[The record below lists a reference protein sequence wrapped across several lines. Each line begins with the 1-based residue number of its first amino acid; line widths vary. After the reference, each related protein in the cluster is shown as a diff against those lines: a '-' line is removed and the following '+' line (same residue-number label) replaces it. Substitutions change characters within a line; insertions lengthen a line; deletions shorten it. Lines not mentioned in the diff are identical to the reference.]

1 VKRVPDWRGRE
12 VDVVVSAGGVLALAN
27 PWDNM
32 VRTGV
37 SPWPPPELLQKIYQS
52 RQVRAFGG
60 ADNAAATSVLGFY
73 SDLQS
78 IHSEDAITWSVFGPV
93 AHAAREVRSG
103 FVRDL
108 LRLID
113 VPCDPFETATVWLW
127 RRLPHPDTL
136 VPGGPE
142 IDFGIQT
149 DTLFLLG
156 EGKWLSGVTANQG
169 ALGDKD
175 QLTLR
180 REFCEKYGRRL
191 LPTCRRFVVLGVSLN
206 GGMVPKVNTPAD
218 GVVEISL
225 VKVATPEPKPEEVIV
240 RMEASPINPSD
251 QGLLFAGADLSTARA
266 SGTPENPVVT
276 ANIPPAAMKGLAGRV
291 GQSMP
296 VWDHRWQRR
305 HM

>member
-1 VKRVPDWRGRE
+1 MERVPDWRGGE
-12 VDVVVSAGGVLALAN
+12 VEVALSARGVRALSS

-37 SPWPPPELLQKIYQS
+37 SPWPPPELLQKVYQS
-52 RQVRAFGG
+52 RQIRAFVG
-60 ADNAAATSVLGFY
+60 ADNAVATRVLGFY

-93 AHAAREVRSG
+93 AYAAQAVRLA

-108 LRLID
+108 LQLID

-127 RRLPHPDTL
+127 RRLPHPDSL
-136 VPGGPE
+136 VSGGPE
-142 IDFGIQT
+142 IDFGVQT

-156 EGKWLSGVTANQG
+156 EGKWLSGVAANQG
-169 ALGDKD
+169 ILGDKD

-206 GGMVPKVNTPAD
+206 GGMVPRGDTTAD
-218 GVVEISL
+218 GVTIHGRDTTWDAVIGLDSHPL
-225 VKVATPEPKPEEVIV
+225 VQELHDYVAWK
-240 RMEASPINPSD
+240 RRNSREASPAP
-251 QGLLFAGADLSTARA
+251 
-266 SGTPENPVVT
+266 
-276 ANIPPAAMKGLAGRV
+276 
-291 GQSMP
+291 
-296 VWDHRWQRR
+296 
-305 HM
+305 